1 MNGVHDMGGMH
12 GMGPIAPEADEPVF
26 HADWEGR
33 VHAMVVAAPTRS
45 NLDAGRHRREKIPAA
60 EYLRMT
66 YYEKWLDSLC
76 AGLLESG
83 LATEAELASGRAD
96 RGVAKATPR
105 LRPEAVR
112 PALSTRG
119 GYDREVNT
127 TPLFKPGDRVRA
139 RNLNPAGHTRLPRY
153 VRGRVGIVER
163 HNGAH
168 VFPDSNAHGGG
179 EDPRQ
184 LYSVRFTARELWG
197 PDASGRDSVS
207 LDLWEPY
214 LERA

>member
-1 MNGVHDMGGMH
+1 
-12 GMGPIAPEADEPVF
+12 
-26 HADWEGR
+26 
-33 VHAMVVAAPTRS
+33 
-45 NLDAGRHRREKIPAA
+45 
-60 EYLRMT
+60 MT